1 MYLWHSGIRRSSIV
15 RAIDDDIR
23 PIYTE
28 KDSAAI
34 STTTS
39 SACFWWLTCNCMRPT
54 CCPKW
59 EFASEQF
66 SRFQWDKEWMRTRFE
81 ILCTSKITLFYKTTR
96 FTSEIITLFRVS
108 PHLFP
113 SYSWFLNL
121 CFISVNPP
129 TYTKSKFLNR
139 PNLHQ
144 KQVSSNHFDY
154 RICGILSENLL
165 YVDSIRIG
173 SERIIPEECN
183 FRFQLRKLNKEL
195 VVGVQRLVK
204 IEESKFRIQSIR
216 SEREWTILFP
226 KVSFLDGIFE

>member
-1 MYLWHSGIRRSSIV
+1 MLSPL
-15 RAIDDDIR
+15 DI
-23 PIYTE
+23 IAQ
-28 KDSAAI
+28 K
-34 STTTS
+34 
-39 SACFWWLTCNCMRPT
+39 
-54 CCPKW
+54 
-59 EFASEQF
+59 ASF
-66 SRFQWDKEWMRTRFE
+66 
-81 ILCTSKITLFYKTTR
+81 
-96 FTSEIITLFRVS
+96 
-108 PHLFP
+108 H
-113 SYSWFLNL
+113 
-121 CFISVNPP
+121 NPL
-129 TYTKSKFLNR
+129 TYTKSKFLTR
-139 PNLHQ
+139 RNLHQ

>member
-1 MYLWHSGIRRSSIV
+1 
-15 RAIDDDIR
+15 
-23 PIYTE
+23 
-28 KDSAAI
+28 
-34 STTTS
+34 
-39 SACFWWLTCNCMRPT
+39 
-54 CCPKW
+54 
-59 EFASEQF
+59 
-66 SRFQWDKEWMRTRFE
+66 MRTRFGL
-81 ILCTSKITLFYKTTR
+81 ILKITVRTKSYAPPKSRYFTKQPDSQVKLSLF
-96 FTSEIITLFRVS
+96 SG
-108 PHLFP
+108 HLP

-129 TYTKSKFLNR
+129 TYTKSKFLQL

-165 YVDSIRIG
+165 YVDSSRIG